1 MSVVEGYSKTMLDG
15 RQEDLKPPVMW
26 SRNNRRSVKND
37 SISRMSEL
45 RRKAGE
51 AELCLK
57 YFVSA
62 APSNCTPFQ
71 LLVPQK

>member
-1 MSVVEGYSKTMLDG
+1 MLDG